1 MKNFIKN
8 QKGFTLVELVVV
20 IAILCI
26 LAGIAIPRFMSAT
39 ETARGAKTVADL
51 RTLESAAVMYYAKTG
66 VVPTKTDL
74 ENGNATLGTTALVAS
89 WPVPASGKAII
100 KNNANKELSW
110 DIKATEYE
118 INDDGRPVIGAK
130 DAGKTIDDLLKATA
144 GGDL

>member
-1 MKNFIKN
+1 MKNFIKK

-20 IAILCI
+20 IAILGI

-74 ENGNATLGTTALVAS
+74 EKGNAKLGTTALVAS

-100 KNNANKELSW
+100 KNNANEELSW

>member
-1 MKNFIKN
+1 
-8 QKGFTLVELVVV
+8 VELVVV
-20 IAILCI
+20 IAILGI

-74 ENGNATLGTTALVAS
+74 EKGNAKLGTTALVAS

-100 KNNANKELSW
+100 KNNANEELSW

>member
-1 MKNFIKN
+1 M
-8 QKGFTLVELVVV
+8 ELVVV
-20 IAILCI
+20 IAILGI
-26 LAGIAIPRFMSAT
+26 LAGIAIPRFMSAN

-74 ENGNATLGTTALVAS
+74 EKGNANLGTTALVAS

-100 KNNANKELSW
+100 KNNANKELPW

-118 INDDGRPVIGAK
+118 INDDGRPVIGTK
-130 DAGKTIDDLLKATA
+130 DAGKTIDDLLKATD

>member
-20 IAILCI
+20 IAILGI

>member
-1 MKNFIKN
+1 M
-8 QKGFTLVELVVV
+8 ELVVV
-20 IAILCI
+20 IAILGI

-74 ENGNATLGTTALVAS
+74 EKGNAKLGTTALVAS

-100 KNNANKELSW
+100 KNNANEELSW

>member
-8 QKGFTLVELVVV
+8 RKGFTLVELVVV
-20 IAILCI
+20 IAILGI

-66 VVPTKTDL
+66 VVPTKDNL

-100 KNNANKELSW
+100 KNNANK
-110 DIKATEYE
+110 I
-118 INDDGRPVIGAK
+118 GRASCRERVYV
-130 DAGKTIDDLLKATA
+130 LV
-144 GGDL
+144 

>member
-8 QKGFTLVELVVV
+8 RKGFTLVELVVV
-20 IAILCI
+20 IAILGI

-66 VVPTKTDL
+66 VVPTQNDL
-74 ENGNATLGTTALVAS
+74 EKGNTTYNTQPLVAS

-100 KNNANKELSW
+100 KNNTNKEITW
-110 DIKATEYE
+110 EIKSTVYA
-118 INDDGRPVIGAK
+118 INADGRPTVGA
-130 DAGKTIDDLLKATA
+130 DGKTIDDILKDGT

>member
-1 MKNFIKN
+1 MNFTKN

-20 IAILCI
+20 IAILRI

-66 VVPTKTDL
+66 VVATKTDL
-74 ENGNATLGTTALVAS
+74 EKGNAKLGTTALVAS

-100 KNNANKELSW
+100 KNNANEELSW

>member
-1 MKNFIKN
+1 M
-8 QKGFTLVELVVV
+8 ELVVV
-20 IAILCI
+20 IAILGI

-74 ENGNATLGTTALVAS
+74 EKGNANLGTTALVAS

-100 KNNANKELSW
+100 KNNANKELPW

-118 INDDGRPVIGAK
+118 INDDGRPVIGTK
-130 DAGKTIDDLLKATA
+130 DAGKTIDDLLKATD

>member
-1 MKNFIKN
+1 M
-8 QKGFTLVELVVV
+8 VELVVV
-20 IAILCI
+20 IAILGI

-74 ENGNATLGTTALVAS
+74 ENGNDKLGTTALVAS

-100 KNNANKELSW
+100 KNNANKELPW

-118 INDDGRPVIGAK
+118 INDDGRPVIGTK
-130 DAGKTIDDLLKATA
+130 DAGKTIDDLLKATD

>member
-1 MKNFIKN
+1 M
-8 QKGFTLVELVVV
+8 ELVVV
-20 IAILCI
+20 IAILGI
-26 LAGIAIPRFMSAT
+26 LAGIAIPRFMSVT

>member
-1 MKNFIKN
+1 MNFTKN

-20 IAILCI
+20 IAILGI

-74 ENGNATLGTTALVAS
+74 EKGNAKLGTTALVAS

-100 KNNANKELSW
+100 KNNANEELSW

>member
-1 MKNFIKN
+1 M
-8 QKGFTLVELVVV
+8 ELVVV
-20 IAILCI
+20 IAILGI

-66 VVPTKTDL
+66 VVPTKDNL

-100 KNNANKELSW
+100 KNNANKELTW
-110 DIKATEYE
+110 DIKTTEYT
-118 INDDGRPVIGAK
+118 IDADGRPTIK
-130 DAGKTIDDLLKATA
+130 EKTIDDLLKATT

>member
-1 MKNFIKN
+1 M
-8 QKGFTLVELVVV
+8 
-20 IAILCI
+20 
-26 LAGIAIPRFMSAT
+26 
-39 ETARGAKTVADL
+39 
-51 RTLESAAVMYYAKTG
+51 
-66 VVPTKTDL
+66 

>member
-1 MKNFIKN
+1 M
-8 QKGFTLVELVVV
+8 VELVVV
-20 IAILCI
+20 IAILGI
-26 LAGIAIPRFMSAT
+26 LAGIAIPRFMSVT

>member
-1 MKNFIKN
+1 M
-8 QKGFTLVELVVV
+8 ELVVV
-20 IAILCI
+20 IAILGI

-66 VVPTKTDL
+66 VVPTKDNL

-100 KNNANKELSW
+100 KNNANKELTW
-110 DIKATEYE
+110 DIKTTEYT
-118 INDDGRPVIGAK
+118 IDAYGRPTINE
-130 DAGKTIDDLLKATA
+130 KTIDDLLQATT

>member
-1 MKNFIKN
+1 M
-8 QKGFTLVELVVV
+8 VELVVV
-20 IAILCI
+20 IAILGI

-66 VVPTKTDL
+66 TVPKKGDL
-74 ENGNATLGTTALVAS
+74 ETGNAGFGTTALVAS

-100 KNNANKELSW
+100 KNNSNTELTW
-110 DIKATEYE
+110 DIKATTYD
-118 INDDGRPVIGAK
+118 INNDGRPVIGTA

-144 GGDL
+144 GGNL

>member
-20 IAILCI
+20 IAILGI
-26 LAGIAIPRFMSAT
+26 LAGLAIPRFMSAT

-66 VVPTKTDL
+66 VVPTKDNL

-100 KNNANKELSW
+100 KNNANKELTW
-110 DIKATEYE
+110 DIKTTEYT
-118 INDDGRPVIGAK
+118 IDADGRPTINE
-130 DAGKTIDDLLKATA
+130 KTIDDLLKATT

>member
-8 QKGFTLVELVVV
+8 KKGFTLVELVVV
-20 IAILCI
+20 IAILGI

-74 ENGNATLGTTALVAS
+74 EKGNAKLGTTALVAS

-100 KNNANKELSW
+100 KNNANEELSW

>member
-1 MKNFIKN
+1 M
-8 QKGFTLVELVVV
+8 ELVVV
-20 IAILCI
+20 IAILGI

>member
-8 QKGFTLVELVVV
+8 RKGFTLVELVVV
-20 IAILCI
+20 IAILGI

-66 VVPTKTDL
+66 VVPTKDNL

-89 WPVPASGKAII
+89 WPVPTSGKAII
-100 KNNANKELSW
+100 KNNDNKEITWTISSG
-110 DIKATEYE
+110 AAYS
-118 INDDGRPVIGAK
+118 INAEGRPTIG
-130 DAGKTIDDLLKATA
+130 DLTIDQILKAST
-144 GGDL
+144 GSELKK

>member
-20 IAILCI
+20 IAILGI
-26 LAGIAIPRFMSAT
+26 LAGIAIPRFKSAT